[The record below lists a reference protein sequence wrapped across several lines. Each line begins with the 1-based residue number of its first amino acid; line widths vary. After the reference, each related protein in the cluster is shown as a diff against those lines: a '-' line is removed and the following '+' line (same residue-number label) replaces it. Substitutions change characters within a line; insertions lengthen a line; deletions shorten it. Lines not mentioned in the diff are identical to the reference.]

1 MLRFF
6 AFITCSIAA
15 ALAVFSMTDMSFAAT
30 ALPAP
35 TIDVPLANNP
45 GAESAVVAGGC
56 FWGVEAVF
64 KHVKGVT
71 QATSG
76 YSGGDANSATYE
88 KVSSGSTGHAESVRV
103 TYDPSR
109 ITYGQLLKVFFSV
122 AHDPTELNR
131 QGPDVG
137 TQYRSAI
144 FYANDEQKKVAQAY
158 IAQLNA
164 AKIFKRPIATELVP
178 LKAFHQAEAYHQDYV
193 ARNPRQPYIVIHD
206 LPKLANLQRQFPE
219 LYVGKPTR

>member
-1 MLRFF
+1 MEVFASGFADRSKELTMLRFF
-6 AFITCSIAA
+6 AFITCGIAA
-15 ALAVFSMTDMSFAAT
+15 ALAVLTMTGMSFAAT

-35 TIDVPLANNP
+35 TIDVPLANKP

-64 KHVKGVT
+64 KHVKAVT

-109 ITYGQLLKVFFSV
+109 ITYGQLLKYSF
-122 AHDPTELNR
+122 
-131 QGPDVG
+131 
-137 TQYRSAI
+137 RSRTI
-144 FYANDEQKKVAQAY
+144 
-158 IAQLNA
+158 LLSST
-164 AKIFKRPIATELVP
+164 AKGLMWERNTGLRSFTRTTSRKRW
-178 LKAFHQAEAYHQDYV
+178 
-193 ARNPRQPYIVIHD
+193 PRRISH
-206 LPKLANLQRQFPE
+206 N
-219 LYVGKPTR
+219 